1 MKKDIMTN
9 SELIDSLIVDLNSLP
24 KKLIDSQFIQF
35 CAIVAQMGQK
45 LGNLRKTIED
55 DVKNRNAI
63 IETLKEE
70 LRNAGHEVQDMTPQE
85 FIDSMNKDGG
95 LNGTD

>member
-1 MKKDIMTN
+1 MAKDIMSN
-9 SELIDSLIVDLNSLP
+9 PELIDSLIVDLNSLP
-24 KKLIDSQFIQF
+24 KKLIDGQFIQF
-35 CAIVAQMGQK
+35 CATVAQMGQK
-45 LGNLRKTIED
+45 LGNLRKTIDD

-95 LNGTD
+95 KLGTD

>member
-1 MKKDIMTN
+1 MAKDIMSNT
-9 SELIDSLIVDLNSLP
+9 ELIDSLIVDLNSLP
-24 KKLIDSQFIQF
+24 KKLIDGQFIQF
-35 CAIVAQMGQK
+35 CATVVQMGQK
-45 LGNLRKTIED
+45 LGNLKKTIDD

-70 LRNAGHEVQDMTPQE
+70 LRNAGHEVQDMTPKE